1 VVTWIV
7 VGAIVLGVLILAASV
22 AAVVGRLHPL
32 ANAARRARL
41 RAEDAQRL
49 QAKIEALQQS
59 VLAIQEP
66 AAKAAERIE
75 RITHR
80 QG

>member
-1 VVTWIV
+1 MVTWIV
-7 VGAIVLGVLILAASV
+7 VGAIVLGVVILAAAV
-22 AAVVGRLHPL
+22 TAVVGRLHPL

-49 QAKIEALQQS
+49 QAKIEALQAS

-66 AAKAAERIE
+66 AAEAAARIE
-75 RITHR
+75 RLTHR